1 MKKNNTNNKKQK
13 SLKKKT
19 KKVVLGATLATA
31 LGTSFIP
38 STTSFAEENLNSN
51 EVSQIENPY
60 KLLLNTLNSK
70 EFKQAC
76 NEKNAKKVA
85 NILQQLGIITPI
97 SPDNRDVGVVAI
109 PFIAFE
115 NFAVVSF
122 VALAV
127 AAAVALDQADVNVL
141 DTLKVKDPGLQFILS
156 DVYKE
161 TGDEAFVH
169 ECYNAIVSL

>member
-1 MKKNNTNNKKQK
+1 MKKIIKKQK
-13 SLKKKT
+13 SLKEKT

-51 EVSQIENPY
+51 EVSQVENPY

-85 NILQQLGIITPI
+85 NILQQLGIATTPI
-97 SPDNRDVGVVAI
+97 SLLSGDIGVVAI
-109 PFIAFE
+109 PFIVFE
-115 NFAVVSF
+115 NFAVVPF

>member
-1 MKKNNTNNKKQK
+1 M
-13 SLKKKT
+13 
-19 KKVVLGATLATA
+19 
-31 LGTSFIP
+31 
-38 STTSFAEENLNSN
+38 
-51 EVSQIENPY
+51 
-60 KLLLNTLNSK
+60 NTLNSK

-97 SPDNRDVGVVAI
+97 SPDNRDIGVVAI